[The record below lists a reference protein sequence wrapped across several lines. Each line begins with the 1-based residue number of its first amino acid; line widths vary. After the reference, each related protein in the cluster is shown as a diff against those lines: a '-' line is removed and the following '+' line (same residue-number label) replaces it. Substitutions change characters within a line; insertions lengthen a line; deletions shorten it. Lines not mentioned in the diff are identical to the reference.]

1 MRISILAFG
10 AVLAASPAT
19 ATDFQPLREDPE
31 IANGVLSYA
40 VADFLRENCS
50 QIEER
55 TVRGKVFLLSLVTR
69 AQSLGFSLDEATAYV
84 DDPVEQERVQVQAM
98 AYLRS
103 QGLPEDPEESDW
115 CRVGMAELDK
125 RTPVPLMVRKR

>member
-1 MRISILAFG
+1 MRVSVLVLG
-10 AVLAASPAT
+10 VVLAASSAAAT
-19 ATDFQPLREDPE
+19 NFQPLRDDPE

-69 AQSLGFSLDEATAYV
+69 AQTLGFSLDEATAYV
-84 DDPVEQERVQVQAM
+84 DDPVEQERVQAQAM
-98 AYLRS
+98 AYLKS
-103 QGLPEDPEESDW
+103 QGLPEDPQESDW
-115 CRVGMAELDK
+115 CTVGFAELDK